1 MSAQLET
8 EKLRRQVST
17 LAAFGGQALRA
28 QDVGE
33 LLQEATR
40 LVSEAIE
47 VDLVKVLEPIANGQ
61 ELLVRAGVNWN
72 PGVVGQATI
81 PADGGSAAGHA
92 LRTNAPV
99 ISDVATER
107 RFSTPRL
114 LIEHGVQST
123 VNVVIRGE
131 KGPFGVLE
139 VDFAPAALIWAGRHR
154 FSSKLCAPSRL
165 SGRSFGQAARIRRRH
180 EKAAI
185 IVR

>member
-72 PGVVGQATI
+72 PG
-81 PADGGSAAGHA
+81 S
-92 LRTNAPV
+92 
-99 ISDVATER
+99 
-107 RFSTPRL
+107 
-114 LIEHGVQST
+114 
-123 VNVVIRGE
+123 
-131 KGPFGVLE
+131 
-139 VDFAPAALIWAGRHR
+139 
-154 FSSKLCAPSRL
+154 
-165 SGRSFGQAARIRRRH
+165 SGRRRYPLTEAQRR
-180 EKAAI
+180 AT
-185 IVR
+185 RYGPMPP

>member
-114 LIEHGVQST
+114 LIDHSWGKRS
-123 VNVVIRGE
+123 IRCSRS
-131 KGPFGVLE
+131 KL
-139 VDFAPAALIWAGRHR
+139 APAALIWAGRHR
-154 FSSKLCAPSRL
+154 FSSKLCEPSRL
-165 SGRSFGQAARIRRRH
+165 SGRSFGQATC
-180 EKAAI
+180 
-185 IVR
+185 V